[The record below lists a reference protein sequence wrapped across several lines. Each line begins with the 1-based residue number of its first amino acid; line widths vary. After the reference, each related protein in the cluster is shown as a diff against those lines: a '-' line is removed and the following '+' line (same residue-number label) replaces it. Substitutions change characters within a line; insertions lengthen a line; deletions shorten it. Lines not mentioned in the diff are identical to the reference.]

1 MNIYRALKLRW
12 SKPPSSSS
20 SSSMDQGSPEELE
33 DNHHAENLA
42 DPISNVVQ
50 LAPGTPLD
58 VPAGLSNQP
67 ATGSPQAVQPRGLM
81 EAPELQA
88 FFADNHFG
96 LGKHNG
102 AQYKNQDALQLGC
115 QNLVSKFQNT
125 LELLIAQKQA
135 RADGFHNM
143 ALQTEGVCTT
153 TTGQLHLAC
162 QRLERDMATLHRQ
175 SALSADGK
183 GWALSA
189 LNDYQIGFRKGLRE
203 AVDMQLMD

>member
-1 MNIYRALKLRW
+1 MNIYRAFKLRW
-12 SKPPSSSS
+12 SKPSSTRSA
-20 SSSMDQGSPEELE
+20 SSMNRGSEELE
-33 DNHHAENLA
+33 GNHQAENSV

-50 LAPGTPLD
+50 FAPGTPLD
-58 VPAGLSNQP
+58 VPAGLSSQP
-67 ATGSPQAVQPRGLM
+67 ATGSPQATQPRALM
-81 EAPELQA
+81 EEPELQA

-102 AQYKNQDALQLGC
+102 AHYKNQDALQLGC

-135 RADGFHNM
+135 KVDGFHDM
-143 ALQTEGVCTT
+143 ALQTQGVCTT
-153 TTGQLHLAC
+153 VTSQLNLAC
-162 QRLERDMATLHRQ
+162 QRHERDMAILHSQ

-203 AVDMQLMD
+203 AIDMQLMS

>member
-1 MNIYRALKLRW
+1 
-12 SKPPSSSS
+12 
-20 SSSMDQGSPEELE
+20 
-33 DNHHAENLA
+33 
-42 DPISNVVQ
+42 
-50 LAPGTPLD
+50 
-58 VPAGLSNQP
+58 
-67 ATGSPQAVQPRGLM
+67 M